1 VNPGFP
7 ILTALIFLPAVGA
20 ILVALVPKSRD
31 DLARLLGI
39 VVAVAE
45 AALCVVLLVDFSA
58 GNAGFQFVTNQPW
71 ISEFGI
77 SWHLGVDGI
86 SLFLVVMTAALF
98 PISLCGPAIHERP
111 RQFTAWMLILEA
123 GCIGSFIA
131 LDLFVFFLMF
141 EVTLVPMYFIIS
153 GWGYS
158 NRVYASLKFFVYTMA
173 GSAFLLVGILS
184 LALLTGH
191 GHPTFDFLE
200 LARRAPQLT
209 QTEQR
214 LIFLA
219 LVAAFAVKTPIFP
232 LHTWLP
238 DAHTEAPTAG
248 SIILAGVLLKLGAY
262 GILRFAV
269 FMLPQAAVD
278 LAPIL
283 LTLAVIGITYG
294 AIVATMQKDLKRL
307 IAYSSVAHLG
317 FIVIGIF
324 AFTSQGVSG
333 GVIQMVNHGL
343 STGALFFLVGMIYE
357 RRHTRQISELGG
369 LQKSVPLL
377 AAVFLFVA
385 MSSIGLP
392 GLNGFVGE
400 FLIMIGTF
408 LTARWWA
415 VVAATGVILAA
426 VYMLWA
432 YQRVF
437 HGSPSGANATMT
449 DMTWRE
455 RGVMLPLIAGI
466 VFLGVYPKP
475 VLDRI
480 NPSVNHLIAHV
491 QHVDPSLHIPTKG
504 LGPVVAVGP
513 KDDVDGPLPATTA
526 AARSGTGAAGRPP
539 AQSAAGVT
547 SGAKSAAGGSSGSG
561 GSALRADGGKG

>member
-1 VNPGFP
+1 MNPGFP

-20 ILVALVPKSRD
+20 LLVALMPKSRE
-31 DLARLLGI
+31 DLAWLLG
-39 VVAVAE
+39 VAVAVAE
-45 AALCVVLLVDFSA
+45 AALCVVMLVDFKTN
-58 GNAGFQFVTNQPW
+58 NAGFQFVTDQKW
-71 ISEFGI
+71 ISDFGI

-86 SLFLVVMTAALF
+86 SLFLVVLTALLF
-98 PISLCGPAIHERP
+98 PISLAGPAIHGRR
-111 RQFTAWMLILEA
+111 RQFTAWMLLLEA
-123 GCIGSFIA
+123 GCVGSFLA
-131 LDLFVFFLMF
+131 MDLFVFFLMF
-141 EVTLVPMYFIIS
+141 EVTLVPMYFIIA
-153 GWGYS
+153 GWGYG
-158 NRVYASLKFFVYTMA
+158 NRVYASLKFFVYTMV

-184 LALLTGH
+184 LVFLTGH
-191 GHPTFDFLE
+191 GHPTFDLIE

-219 LVAAFAVKTPIFP
+219 LVAAFAVKTPLFP

-269 FMLPQAAVD
+269 FLLPKAAVD
-278 LAPIL
+278 LAPLL
-283 LTLAVIGITYG
+283 LTLAVIGVTYG
-294 AIVATMQKDLKRL
+294 AVVATMQKDLKRL

-324 AFTSQGVSG
+324 AFTSEGVSG
-333 GVIQMVNHGL
+333 GVLQMVNHGL

-369 LQKSVPLL
+369 LQKSVPVL
-377 AAVFLFVA
+377 AAVFLFVT

-408 LTARWWA
+408 ITHRWWA
-415 VVAATGVILAA
+415 VVSATGVILAA

-437 HGSPSGANATMT
+437 HGVPSGANATMS

-455 RGVMLPLIAGI
+455 RGVIVPLIAGI

-491 QHVDPSLHIPTKG
+491 QHVDPSLHLPTKG
-504 LGPVVAVGP
+504 LGPVIAVGP
-513 KDDVDGPLPATTA
+513 KDDVDGPVPATT
-526 AARSGTGAAGRPP
+526 
-539 AQSAAGVT
+539 
-547 SGAKSAAGGSSGSG
+547 
-561 GSALRADGGKG
+561 SALRTSSGARLSRAARPASSVGPASSVNGGDG

>member
-7 ILTALIFLPAVGA
+7 ILTALIFLPALGA
-20 ILVALVPKSRD
+20 LLVAVVPKSRED
-31 DLARLLGI
+31 VARLLGI
-39 VVAVAE
+39 AVAVAE
-45 AALCVVLLVDFSA
+45 AALCVVMLVDFST
-58 GNAGFQFVTNQPW
+58 NDAGFQFVTNQKW
-71 ISEFGI
+71 ISDFGI

-86 SLFLVVMTAALF
+86 SLFLVVLTALLF
-98 PISLCGPAIHERP
+98 PISLVGPAIHGRP
-111 RQFTAWMLILEA
+111 RQFTAWMLLLEA
-123 GCIGSFIA
+123 GCIGSFLA
-131 LDLFVFFLMF
+131 MDLFVFFLMF
-141 EVTLVPMYFIIS
+141 EVTLVPMYFIIV

-184 LALLTGH
+184 LVFLTAH
-191 GHPTFDFLE
+191 GHPTFDLIQ
-200 LARRAPQLT
+200 LARRAPQLS

-219 LVAAFAVKTPIFP
+219 LVAAFAVKTPLFP

-248 SIILAGVLLKLGAY
+248 SIILAGVLLKLGSY

-269 FMLPQAAVD
+269 FLLPQAAVD
-278 LAPIL
+278 LAPLL
-283 LTLAVIGITYG
+283 LTLAVIGVTYG
-294 AIVATMQKDLKRL
+294 AVVATMQRDLKRL

-317 FIVIGIF
+317 FIVLGIF
-324 AFTSQGVSG
+324 AFTSQGISG
-333 GVIQMVNHGL
+333 SVVQMVNHGL
-343 STGALFFLVGMIYE
+343 STGALFFLVGMVYE
-357 RRHTRQISELGG
+357 RRHTRQIAELSG
-369 LQKSVPLL
+369 LQKSVPVL
-377 AAVFLFVA
+377 AAVFLLVA

-408 LTARWWA
+408 LTHRWWA
-415 VVAATGVILAA
+415 VVSATGVILAA

-437 HGSPSGANATMT
+437 HGVPSGDNATIS

-455 RGVMLPLIAGI
+455 RGVIVPLIAAI

-491 QHVDPSLHIPTKG
+491 QHVDPSLHLPGKG
-504 LGPVVAVGP
+504 LGPVIAVGP
-513 KDDVDGPLPATTA
+513 KDDVDGPVPATTSA
-526 AARSGTGAAGRPP
+526 SRTPSHGSGSAGLG
-539 AQSAAGVT
+539 SAAP
-547 SGAKSAAGGSSGSG
+547 AASVSG
-561 GSALRADGGKG
+561 GHG